1 MTLMQTM
8 VNEKFRE
15 NVPAWTGFS
24 AHMGKFPAFFGRV
37 VRLQS
42 SARAWQTHER
52 VTYLLFFIHAFQSL
66 EQEAVRAQALKLVSL
81 PLWYSLSRGRLQ
93 VTHALH
99 PHLCKRRKLLMCC
112 VAHLAVWLSCSGDA
126 PEDIRWICDSSG
138 AAACSMQRALV
149 DGILFNARRSFFL
162 SSVLP
167 HGQPE

>member
-1 MTLMQTM
+1 M

-42 SARAWQTHER
+42 SERAWQTHER

-93 VTHALH
+93 VGHSPLRTTLQQWHATCPAVHHSCCWLH
-99 PHLCKRRKLLMCC
+99 RVK
-112 VAHLAVWLSCSGDA
+112 
-126 PEDIRWICDSSG
+126 
-138 AAACSMQRALV
+138 AAW
-149 DGILFNARRSFFL
+149 
-162 SSVLP
+162 
-167 HGQPE
+167 